1 MDASL
6 VWNFNASRPDRRKE
20 EEGNANLL
28 SLSLSLYTCRF
39 TAVNVKRRIRIRSNT
54 LVPVFKQLIRE
65 KSQF

>member
-28 SLSLSLYTCRF
+28 SLSLSLSLYVSFHGSKCKAENPYTLEYARTRF
-39 TAVNVKRRIRIRSNT
+39 QAVDS
-54 LVPVFKQLIRE
+54 
-65 KSQF
+65 